1 MVEATAQTT
10 TSTFSIW
17 VIVVVATVA
26 LAFWLTAIMLA
37 DRSQVRASG
46 PKPDGAWAYRSV
58 PGEEA
63 AEVADTAAREPVAVP
78 GQVARDEP
86 VPGGE
91 APTRADLPAQPAA
104 GQPTLPAQ
112 RPGDADRAARSH
124 AGQAGPD
131 NEMPLR

>member
-58 PGEEA
+58 PGDEAEEGP
-63 AEVADTAAREPVAVP
+63 DTAAREPVAVP

-86 VPGGE
+86 VPGEE
-91 APTRADLPAQPAA
+91 APTRADLPAQPA
-104 GQPTLPAQ
+104 LPAQ
-112 RPGDADRAARSH
+112 RPGDADRAARRY
-124 AGQAGPD
+124 AGQPGPD